1 MKPPKEKAHDI
12 VSLFRK
18 MTTNIE
24 SSKECAKICLNQII
38 QFTDN
43 ELILEYL
50 NEVEQEIINYET
62 PTTP

>member
-1 MKPPKEKAHDI
+1 MKPPKEKAHEI

-18 MTTNIE
+18 LTTSIE
-24 SSKECAKICLNQII
+24 ASKECAKICLNQIR

-50 NEVEQEIINYET
+50 NEVEQEINYET
-62 PTTP
+62 PNTP